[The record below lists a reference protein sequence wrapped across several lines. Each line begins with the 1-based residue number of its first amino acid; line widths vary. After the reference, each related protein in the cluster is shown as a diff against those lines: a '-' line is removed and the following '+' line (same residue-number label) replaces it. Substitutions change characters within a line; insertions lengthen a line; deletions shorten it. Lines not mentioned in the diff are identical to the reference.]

1 MKSRQTKLVVI
12 DGCGSELL
20 DVILATV
27 NYELSGD
34 GAVLV
39 HTDDL
44 EQSNVT
50 NGQVEKI
57 QEYLNDPK
65 RDDTGPV
72 SIPYEGLILLRR

>member
-12 DGCGSELL
+12 EGCGSELL
-20 DVILATV
+20 DRVLATV

-44 EQSNVT
+44 ENTQDT
-50 NGQVEKI
+50 NGIVETI
-57 QEYLNDPK
+57 LEYLNDPK
-65 RDDTGPV
+65 RNDAGPV

>member
-1 MKSRQTKLVVI
+1 MKSKQTKLVII

-20 DVILATV
+20 DVVLATV

-44 EQSNVT
+44 SQSNDT
-50 NGQVEKI
+50 NGLVEKI
-57 QEYLNDPK
+57 QEYLDSPDSCTTSK
-65 RDDTGPV
+65 
-72 SIPYEGLILLRR
+72 PYEGLVLLRR